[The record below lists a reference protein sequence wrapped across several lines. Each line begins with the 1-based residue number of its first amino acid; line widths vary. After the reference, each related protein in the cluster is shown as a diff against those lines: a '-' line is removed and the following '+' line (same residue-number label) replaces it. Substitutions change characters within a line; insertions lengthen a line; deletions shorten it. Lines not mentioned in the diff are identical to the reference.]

1 MGENR
6 SVIASGL
13 LYDMRQYFDEDAKRT
28 LHYSNYP
35 YNSYRNDIFNLD
47 KSGNPITHSGWG
59 DSNTRYTFHSP
70 ETDYNRPTV
79 PSELSV
85 QGFLYG
91 NAKINFDEVKGHS
104 KWVMLSGKAKD
115 LAGILAGIEVGAE
128 IAIQALQ
135 ATSNAQVWFI
145 GGTMAV
151 GGSIGAPAFTAG
163 TAISIIGA
171 TTAALF
177 KWAQYR
183 YEWLTTFRNLG
194 APHNFAYYQFSE
206 GKYSNIGFGQAEG
219 QKLRGLNVGKYLMEG
234 MYSSTNPTTGVTT
247 QINNLHRERSLY
259 LDLGNHPIVYPSII
273 NSPYKNY
280 DKSTGNS
287 SLTYLGENGLK
298 QTGRSSDIIRNIAS
312 PYSYLKNY
320 LSSQHG
326 SINSIIWLST
336 GYRGD
341 LVNPSS
347 DCLSIFGGDTYI
359 TRYTLKRK
367 MSQFLLDAVD
377 LADKTPFN
385 YYQYNNIGKNPKFY
399 VSYNLNKDVN
409 RNGSFLP
416 DIDDEYNMDNFDT
429 SGNYRTPPSKFYLY
443 HYGVPSFLCES
454 RINSALRYG
463 KTQPDQ
469 NFFPNVG
476 DIGDWTQEK
485 HVSIRRPNQFYYH
498 SPYSKSV
505 ESFRG
510 KITLSP
516 DYNPTISEKRNNQ
529 PNGILSSMPD
539 NSENALIDPWLIY
552 RPLDIFE
559 FPTDFGKLKSISQLE
574 NEAILTRFE
583 NTNVIYNKVDYTND
597 DGQSPSTTFVG
608 GVSTFQRRSASFVN
622 AEIGF
627 GGTQNTTSVSCE
639 AGHFHVDAKR
649 GQVIQV
655 MPGGQGSEEISA
667 TIGGK
672 PSGMRN
678 WFKQHLPFKIQK
690 YFKDI
695 DIDNNFNGVGISMG
709 WDSRFRR
716 LFITKK
722 DYIPLNENI
731 KLVDGLFY
739 VNDVQI
745 DITNTLYFKEVSW
758 STAYSPIL
766 GSWMSFYD
774 FKPNYY
780 VNHQNYFQT
789 GINSINTDFGL
800 WSHLLTNKSYLVFYG
815 KKYSFDVE
823 YVTKS
828 EQITKKFNNVELWTE
843 AKRYHNAYD
852 FAFSPDITFN
862 KVMIHNNTTCSGD
875 LNLIPQKNN
884 LFRNRDY
891 PKTNANN
898 TQDILI
904 TNKDNFKWAFDY
916 FFNRVKSNV
925 TNQPFILNDENQ
937 IEKEVNPQAVSFK
950 GKRLLDRLKGDW
962 NLVRL
967 KYDKDSRYHLNFKFT
982 LNEQNI

>member
-1 MGENR
+1 
-6 SVIASGL
+6 
-13 LYDMRQYFDEDAKRT
+13 
-28 LHYSNYP
+28 
-35 YNSYRNDIFNLD
+35 
-47 KSGNPITHSGWG
+47 
-59 DSNTRYTFHSP
+59 
-70 ETDYNRPTV
+70 
-79 PSELSV
+79 
-85 QGFLYG
+85 
-91 NAKINFDEVKGHS
+91 
-104 KWVMLSGKAKD
+104 
-115 LAGILAGIEVGAE
+115 
-128 IAIQALQ
+128 
-135 ATSNAQVWFI
+135 
-145 GGTMAV
+145 
-151 GGSIGAPAFTAG
+151 
-163 TAISIIGA
+163 
-171 TTAALF
+171 
-177 KWAQYR
+177 
-183 YEWLTTFRNLG
+183 
-194 APHNFAYYQFSE
+194 
-206 GKYSNIGFGQAEG
+206 
-219 QKLRGLNVGKYLMEG
+219 
-234 MYSSTNPTTGVTT
+234 
-247 QINNLHRERSLY
+247 
-259 LDLGNHPIVYPSII
+259 
-273 NSPYKNY
+273 
-280 DKSTGNS
+280 
-287 SLTYLGENGLK
+287 
-298 QTGRSSDIIRNIAS
+298 
-312 PYSYLKNY
+312 
-320 LSSQHG
+320 
-326 SINSIIWLST
+326 
-336 GYRGD
+336 
-341 LVNPSS
+341 
-347 DCLSIFGGDTYI
+347 
-359 TRYTLKRK
+359 
-367 MSQFLLDAVD
+367 
-377 LADKTPFN
+377 
-385 YYQYNNIGKNPKFY
+385 
-399 VSYNLNKDVN
+399 
-409 RNGSFLP
+409 
-416 DIDDEYNMDNFDT
+416 
-429 SGNYRTPPSKFYLY
+429 
-443 HYGVPSFLCES
+443 
-454 RINSALRYG
+454 
-463 KTQPDQ
+463 
-469 NFFPNVG
+469 
-476 DIGDWTQEK
+476 
-485 HVSIRRPNQFYYH
+485 
-498 SPYSKSV
+498 
-505 ESFRG
+505 
-510 KITLSP
+510 
-516 DYNPTISEKRNNQ
+516 
-529 PNGILSSMPD
+529 
-539 NSENALIDPWLIY
+539 
-552 RPLDIFE
+552 
-559 FPTDFGKLKSISQLE
+559 
-574 NEAILTRFE
+574 
-583 NTNVIYNKVDYTND
+583 
-597 DGQSPSTTFVG
+597 
-608 GVSTFQRRSASFVN
+608 
-622 AEIGF
+622 
-627 GGTQNTTSVSCE
+627 
-639 AGHFHVDAKR
+639 
-649 GQVIQV
+649 
-655 MPGGQGSEEISA
+655 MPGGQGSEEISS

-731 KLVDGLFY
+731 ELIDGLFY

-758 STAYSPIL
+758 SITYSPIL

-950 GKRLLDRLKGDW
+950 GKRLLDRLEGDW